1 MTTIFIV
8 SMPILFDVKCDR
20 LDAHRDHL
28 GAHLAVRLSAY
39 LWNVPLR
46 PYRQRVLCVLML
58 QMVDYK
64 FVEWLWIV
72 SVPIV
77 IIVCPSWRDFDL
89 ELIARVGL
97 FVSIMYSIV

>member
-1 MTTIFIV
+1 MCP
-8 SMPILFDVKCDR
+8 SWS
-20 LDAHRDHL
+20 
-28 GAHLAVRLSAY
+28 HLAVRLSAQ
-39 LWNVPLR
+39 LWIVPLR
-46 PYRQRVLCVLML
+46 PYRQRVLGIPLL
-58 QMVDYK
+58 HFFDYK

-77 IIVCPSWRDFDL
+77 IIMCPSWRDFDL